1 MSLRASAVPSVHSRS
16 VRGGELGE
24 DELRAALG
32 DAASASREQLAE
44 ALGVALRTARE
55 RQCTIELL
63 RGELAA
69 MEADLRALD
78 RHVGSLEHDR
88 LVMEIERQQLRE
100 RAAELFSDLERDE
113 QTIASLQAELDRLG
127 RRGVAHSG
135 REEGAPARRDL
146 WRALR
151 DRLTSGGGAHP
162 PGAPGER

>member
-1 MSLRASAVPSVHSRS
+1 MSLRAPGAASVHSRA

-24 DELRAALG
+24 EELRAVLDRA
-32 DAASASREQLAE
+32 DTASREQLAH
-44 ALGVALRTARE
+44 ALGAALLTVRE

-88 LVMEIERQQLRE
+88 LVMEIEREQLRQ
-100 RAAELFSDLERDE
+100 RAAELFLDLERDE
-113 QTIASLQAELDRLG
+113 QAIASLRAELARPG
-127 RRGVAHSG
+127 RPGGSG
-135 REEGAPARRDL
+135 AQSEGAAPARRDL

-151 DRLTSGGGAHP
+151 SRLTSGQGTRP
-162 PGAPGER
+162 PGT